1 MAMWNMEGKMK
12 KELLIAFNAP
22 LHEKDSEMQTY
33 GCRQKNPD
41 ICGNNSLVGICA
53 FTTDDCICRKPSRA
67 WKRQY
72 TLLSQEDNE

>member
-1 MAMWNMEGKMK
+1 MIKDLKIPFE
-12 KELLIAFNAP
+12 AP
-22 LHEKDSEMQTY
+22 LHELDSETQTF

-41 ICGNNSLVGICA
+41 ICGNNSLPGVCA

-72 TLLSQEDNE
+72 AVLKVQSAK